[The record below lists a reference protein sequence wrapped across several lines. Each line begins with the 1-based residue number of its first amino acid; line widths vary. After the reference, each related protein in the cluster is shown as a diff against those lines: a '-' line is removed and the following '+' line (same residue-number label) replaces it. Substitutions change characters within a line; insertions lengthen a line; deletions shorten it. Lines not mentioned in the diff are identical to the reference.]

1 MFTLT
6 AREGEREVCED
17 TGVDISDT
25 FHICLWSKTIWDL
38 LHLQLQS
45 RQVCVKNLECVSYKA
60 PVDNAEGI
68 GLAGKGQGA
77 IEQMFD
83 KYSASCL
90 VKEKVLLGLAI
101 ERNTVNYKGLFPMRW
116 NFASCGPGQVS
127 VLTRSTLISGWWRQA
142 IVITLQATWLWCGW
156 EGCGTASQ
164 VWSFAPVLW
173 SWSM

>member
-1 MFTLT
+1 M
-6 AREGEREVCED
+6 
-17 TGVDISDT
+17 
-25 FHICLWSKTIWDL
+25 
-38 LHLQLQS
+38 HLQLQS

-101 ERNTVNYKGLFPMRW
+101 ERNTVNYKGLFPMR
-116 NFASCGPGQVS
+116 
-127 VLTRSTLISGWWRQA
+127 
-142 IVITLQATWLWCGW
+142 
-156 EGCGTASQ
+156 
-164 VWSFAPVLW
+164 
-173 SWSM
+173 